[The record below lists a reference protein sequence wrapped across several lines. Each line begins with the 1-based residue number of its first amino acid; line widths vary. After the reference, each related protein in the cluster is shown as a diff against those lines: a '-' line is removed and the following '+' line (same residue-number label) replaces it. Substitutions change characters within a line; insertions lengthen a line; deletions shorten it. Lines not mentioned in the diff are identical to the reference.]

1 MVGWN
6 TPLWRRSTVT
16 NEDFLRRGSYFSVTA
31 NMDKVIPVV
40 CRHIVTDE
48 IYTVTVTSTRLRES
62 WVNINL
68 TRSKFRHRWAREDTS
83 NIWVLSHA
91 MPDVRVKHSRPKENP
106 VITWTCLMW
115 DSEETI
121 VILRILCF
129 RLPNLPEVAD
139 AGRSPSLLPRCRKHR
154 EQNCCQDRD
163 YRDHYQQFN
172 QSEADTKTN
181 LKVASPNCPNSILS
195 QHLTSLLFSPLLGL
209 EIFVP

>member
-16 NEDFLRRGSYFSVTA
+16 NEDFLRRVSYFSVTA
-31 NMDKVIPVV
+31 NMDKVTPVI

-106 VITWTCLMW
+106 VITWTILMW

-139 AGRSPSLLPRCRKHR
+139 AGRSPSLLPRCRKNR
-154 EQNCCQDRD
+154 EQNCC
-163 YRDHYQQFN
+163 
-172 QSEADTKTN
+172 
-181 LKVASPNCPNSILS
+181 
-195 QHLTSLLFSPLLGL
+195 
-209 EIFVP
+209 